1 MQDISQKLQLKTG
14 YKVLLLHAPQ
24 VFAAE
29 LQTAG
34 CQVTSTD
41 TAPDEN
47 ATYDAVQLFVK
58 SRDEL
63 RHYFPLAV
71 QALKT
76 TGLLWVAYPKKS
88 SKVKSVLTRD
98 NGWEVAAELGYAA
111 VRQVSLDETWS
122 SLRFKHSAERS
133 APSSFGVDSP
143 GIDRRARTVEIPEDL
158 REALESIGLLET
170 FERMAFTHRKEFV
183 LAILEAKRPETRANR
198 IGKIIEQVLGYS
210 MRR

>member
-1 MQDISQKLQLKTG
+1 MQEISKKLQLKSG

-24 VFAAE
+24 ALASE
-29 LQTAG
+29 LQAAG
-34 CQVTSTD
+34 YQVTLTD
-41 TAPDEN
+41 VPNEGAG
-47 ATYDAVQLFVK
+47 YDAVQLFVK
-58 SRDEL
+58 SSDEL

-71 QALKT
+71 QALKA

-88 SKVKSVLTRD
+88 SKVKSDLTRD
-98 NGWEVAAELGYAA
+98 TGWEVTTEFGYAA
-111 VRQVSLDETWS
+111 VRQVALDDTWS
-122 SLRFKHSAERS
+122 SLRFKHSAERN
-133 APSSFGVDSP
+133 APSSFGIDKP

-183 LAILEAKRPETRANR
+183 LAIMEAKRPETRANR
-198 IGKIIEQVLGYS
+198 IGRTIEQVLGYS